1 MRLTTLCYAE
11 NAGRWLMMHRVK
23 KDADENAGK
32 WIGLGGHL
40 LEDET
45 PEECVRRE
53 VREEAGLELRDLR
66 LRGILTFILPDWG
79 NELTFL
85 YTAKAEDLP
94 LPECA
99 EGVLQWV
106 PMDRVMDLPLWEGDR
121 VFLPLLQSGSPF
133 FSMKL
138 IYAPGGV
145 LLGTGAAKAVTIS
158 RTDWENILRLHGRE
172 RMYNA
177 YNGNPP
183 CVMEI
188 KTLDALK
195 GDEVQAMT
203 HGLEPIKPE
212 AAGVKEAKQGE

>member
-1 MRLTTLCYAE
+1 MRSDQGIAPYATANYPGQEGDTVRNTTLCYVRCGDEVLMLHRIKKAVYE
-11 NAGRWLMMHRVK
+11 N
-23 KDADENAGK
+23 KDK

-106 PMDRVMDLPLWEGDR
+106 PMDRVMPLPLCEGDR

-145 LLGTGAAKAVTIS
+145 LLETS
-158 RTDWENILRLHGRE
+158 LSQN
-172 RMYNA
+172 
-177 YNGNPP
+177 
-183 CVMEI
+183 
-188 KTLDALK
+188 
-195 GDEVQAMT
+195 
-203 HGLEPIKPE
+203 PE
-212 AAGVKEAKQGE
+212 A